1 MIVWLASYP
10 RSGNTLLRTVLK
22 QSMGLDSYSDEGIKA
37 IVGLTDKAKKEFGHI
52 ALPKPWDAFY
62 REATASPTLHL
73 VKTHLPPRDNQPVIY
88 VVRDGRRS
96 IVSYRSFHKEFSP
109 EHEVDFASLVLGDD
123 YYGGWSDHHE
133 RWFTGERPRMLVR
146 YEELVHAN
154 DALLAKLAQFIGHT
168 GAVEPWKNPFE
179 KLQQENPRFFRI
191 GESKWEGAPGWTPFV
206 DSAFFLLHGGLMKS
220 LGYSTTQEIQSAV
233 DWLSEEQV
241 QFLEAARSLARQKLM
256 YEHASHERLALIER
270 LDAQV
275 KDLSRVCDERLQVIE
290 VLDAEVKRRSAR
302 TGS

>member
-22 QSMGLDSYSDEGIKA
+22 QTMDLDSYSDEGIKPV
-37 IVGLTDKAKKEFGHI
+37 VGLTDKAKKEFGHI
-52 ALPKPWDAFY
+52 ALPKPWDEFY
-62 REATASPTLHL
+62 REATESPKLHL
-73 VKTHLPPRDNQPVIY
+73 VKTHLPPRDAQPAIY

-96 IVSYRSFHKEFSP
+96 IVSYRSYHKEFFP
-109 EHEVDFASLVLGDD
+109 DHDADLASLILGDD
-123 YYGGWSDHHE
+123 YYGGWSDHYE

-146 YEELVHAN
+146 YEELVHASP
-154 DALLAKLAQFIGHT
+154 DLVAKLAQFIGHT
-168 GAVEPWKNPFE
+168 GRVEPWENPFE
-179 KLQQENPRFFRI
+179 KLHEENPKFFRV
-191 GESKWEGAPGWTPFV
+191 GDSKWEGAPGWTPFV

-220 LGYSTTQEIQSAV
+220 LGYATAQDIEASVA
-233 DWLSEEQV
+233 WLSDDQV
-241 QFLEAARSLARQKLM
+241 DFLQAARSLGREKLM

-275 KDLSRVCDERLQVIE
+275 KELSRVCEERLQAIE